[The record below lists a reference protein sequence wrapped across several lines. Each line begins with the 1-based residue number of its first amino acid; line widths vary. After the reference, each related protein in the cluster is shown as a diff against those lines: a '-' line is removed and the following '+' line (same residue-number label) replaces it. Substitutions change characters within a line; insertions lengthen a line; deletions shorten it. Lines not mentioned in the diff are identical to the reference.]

1 MLNTRAKELVVPM
14 AQLAMKSDTGTL
26 PVEIKQYVA
35 R

>member
-1 MLNTRAKELVVPM
+1 MLNTRAKELVVRM

>member
-1 MLNTRAKELVVPM
+1 MLNTRAKEVVVRM

-26 PVEIKQYVA
+26 AVKIKQYVA

>member
-1 MLNTRAKELVVPM
+1 MLKTRAKEVVVRM

-26 PVEIKQYVA
+26 PVKIKQYVA

>member
-1 MLNTRAKELVVPM
+1 MLNTRAKEVVVRI

-26 PVEIKQYVA
+26 PVKIKQYVA